1 MRVGARRATLCIL
14 VTCLIVDDHAPFL
27 EVARELLE
35 SEGFV
40 VAGVAAT
47 VDEGV
52 RLAGELRP
60 TVALVDIDLGAESGF
75 DLAARLA
82 ELDDGPAVVFI
93 STHSEAEFAD
103 MIAQSPV
110 AGFVAKSELSAAA
123 IERLI
128 AASR

>member
-1 MRVGARRATLCIL
+1 MV

-82 ELDDGPAVVFI
+82 DLDDGPAVVFI

-103 MIAQSPV
+103 MISQSPV